1 MADAGDSDGEERDT
15 NPRTRLMEEVAA
27 QMDAIEEDF
36 GDEFEIRKVI
46 TILEL
51 QRPDGTTG
59 VRVRSVSPILEALGL
74 MRIAEDAI
82 KAQGDVQDE

>member
-1 MADAGDSDGEERDT
+1 MADAGDSDGEEGDT

-51 QRPDGTTG
+51 QRPDGSTG
-59 VRVRSVSPILEALGL
+59 VRVRSLSPILEALGL
-74 MRIAEDAI
+74 MRIAEDVI